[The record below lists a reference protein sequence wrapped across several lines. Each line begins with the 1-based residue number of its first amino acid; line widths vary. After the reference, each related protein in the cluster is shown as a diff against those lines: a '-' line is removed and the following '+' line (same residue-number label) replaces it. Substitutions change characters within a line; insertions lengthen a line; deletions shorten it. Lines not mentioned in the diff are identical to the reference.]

1 MIEEIY
7 TPNSPTPGGH
17 YAQAIKYENF
27 LFVAGVLPID
37 PHSGDKQIGTIE
49 EQTRLV
55 LKNLDAVLTA
65 GGSSREKVLKTNVYI
80 SDISYWAK
88 VNEIYAEY
96 FGHHT
101 PARTVVP
108 VKELHFGFSI
118 ELEAVAVTK

>member
-27 LFVAGVLPID
+27 LFVSGILPIN
-37 PHSGDKQIGTIE
+37 PQTGEKQNGTIE
-49 EQTRLV
+49 EQTHQV
-55 LKNLDAVLTA
+55 LRNLDAVLTA
-65 GGSSREKVLKTNVYI
+65 GGSSKDKVLKTNVYI
-80 SDISYWAK
+80 ADISYWAK
-88 VNEIYAEY
+88 VNEIYAAY

-108 VKELHFGFSI
+108 VKELHFGFEI
-118 ELEAVAVTK
+118 ELEAVAIIK